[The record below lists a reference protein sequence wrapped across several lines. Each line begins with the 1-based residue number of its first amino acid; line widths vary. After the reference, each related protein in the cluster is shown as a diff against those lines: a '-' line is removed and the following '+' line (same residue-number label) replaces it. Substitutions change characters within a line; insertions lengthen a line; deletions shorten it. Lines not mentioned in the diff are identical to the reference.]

1 MLTKNSDLRQYI
13 LLCISECQCS
23 LYYCIRMKNA
33 SYKRDFKWHWH
44 GTPCLVTEMYEINF
58 PLNKQNCPRPVYVP
72 IETTCMERY
81 MHRYSVHKKL

>member
-1 MLTKNSDLRQYI
+1 
-13 LLCISECQCS
+13 
-23 LYYCIRMKNA
+23 MKNA

-72 IETTCMERY
+72 IETTCMEPY
-81 MHRYSVHKKL
+81 MNQYSAVRNYKLYYLLLSQHEEIESSLYKKN